1 MPKDI
6 KPVTSNSKSEMITTM
21 KHINYIILSFRGWG
35 LLLFAL
41 INITAT
47 SCKKILDV
55 VSPNEVGDNTIFT
68 SVDGLR
74 NARIGMYNTLQDR
87 NYYGG
92 YFPLFTESYTDNG
105 STGGYDVIDLNDLA
119 ARTVGTANIYVEQSY
134 NAIYNTIYTANKIIN
149 NIDGVPGLDTDER
162 DNTLAEAYFVRA
174 LAAFD
179 LLRTW
184 GEHWDKTSAYGISIV
199 TTNEAPEQ
207 PVARSTVEASYQQII
222 DDLQQADGLFNSY
235 LGNQYSSSSAAK
247 ALLARVYL
255 YHGDMDEAADM
266 ATGVIDDANFGL
278 LGPDDLTKLYT
289 NKLTE
294 ESIFELVF
302 DPQNISAF
310 NAATYLRDDALRSD
324 VIFIANADLNTFFEN
339 RPDDLR
345 SQLLDFVNNDV
356 SIEPDGR
363 SQKYRGESTK
373 ENSAYIIRLAEMYLI
388 RAEALGMEVGLADL
402 NTVRTARGMEEL
414 SLSNFETEDDY
425 KTAILEE
432 RRAELNFEGQRL
444 SDLGRTGNIE
454 TYLGAGVNPI
464 MPIPARE
471 TSATNDVVEQNP
483 GY

>member
-1 MPKDI
+1 
-6 KPVTSNSKSEMITTM
+6 M
-21 KHINYIILSFRGWG
+21 KNINHIILPFRGWG

-41 INITAT
+41 ISITAT

-119 ARTVGTANIYVEQSY
+119 ARTVGTANIYVQQSY

-149 NIDGVPGLDTDER
+149 NINAVPGVDAGER
-162 DNTLAEAYFVRA
+162 DNTLAEALFVRA
-174 LAAFD
+174 LAEFD
-179 LLRTW
+179 LLRAW

-199 TTNEAPEQ
+199 TTNDAPQQ
-207 PVARSTVEASYQQII
+207 PVARSTVEQSYQQII
-222 DDLQQADGLFNSY
+222 DDLLQADGLFNSY

-255 YHGDMDEAADM
+255 YHGDMSKAADM
-266 ATGVIDDANFGL
+266 ATAVIDDANFAL
-278 LGPDDLTKLYT
+278 FGPDDFTKIYT
-289 NKLTE
+289 EKLTE
-294 ESIFELVF
+294 ESVLELVF
-302 DPQNISAF
+302 DPQNISAY

-324 VIFIANADLNTFFEN
+324 VIFIANADLNSFFEN
-339 RPDDLR
+339 RPDDRR
-345 SQLLDFVNNDV
+345 SQLVDFTNNDV

-363 SQKYRGESTK
+363 SQKYRGETTK
-373 ENSAYIIRLAEMYLI
+373 ENSGYIIRLAEMYLI
-388 RAEALGMEVGLADL
+388 RAEALGLEDGLEDL
-402 NTVRTARGMEEL
+402 NAIRTSRGMEAL
-414 SLSNFETEDDY
+414 SSEDFETEDDY
-425 KTAILEE
+425 ITAILDE

-444 SDLGRTGNIE
+444 SDLARLGKVE
-454 TYLGAGVNPI
+454 EYLGDGVNPI

>member
-1 MPKDI
+1 MKRI
-6 KPVTSNSKSEMITTM
+6 K
-21 KHINYIILSFRGWG
+21 YI
-35 LLLFAL
+35 LLFVL
-41 INITAT
+41 ISITAT

-119 ARTVGTANIYVEQSY
+119 ARTVGTSNIYVEQSY

-149 NIDGVPGLDTDER
+149 NIDAVPDLDADEH
-162 DNTLAEAYFVRA
+162 DNTLAEALFVRA
-174 LAAFD
+174 LAEFD

-184 GEHWDKTSAYGISIV
+184 GEHWDKSSAYGISIV
-199 TTNEAPEQ
+199 TTNDAPEQ
-207 PVARSTVEASYQQII
+207 PVARSTVEQSYQQII
-222 DDLQQADGLFNSY
+222 ADLQEADGLFNNYQGS
-235 LGNQYSSSSAAK
+235 QYSSSSAAK

-266 ATGVIDDANFGL
+266 ATAVIDDANFGL
-278 LGPDDLTKLYT
+278 LGSDEFTKIYT
-289 NKLTE
+289 EKLTE
-294 ESIFELVF
+294 ESVFELVF

-324 VIFIANADLNTFFEN
+324 VIFIANADLNTFFES
-339 RPDDLR
+339 RPDDKR
-345 SQLLDFVNNDV
+345 SQLVDFVNNDV

-363 SQKYRGESTK
+363 SQKYRGETTK

-388 RAEALGMEVGLADL
+388 RAEVLGRTTAGLADL
-402 NTVRTARGMEEL
+402 NAVRTSRGMEALKL
-414 SLSNFETEDDY
+414 SDLPTADDY
-425 KTAILEE
+425 ATAILDE

-444 SDLGRTGNIE
+444 SDLARTGKVE
-454 TYLGAGVNPI
+454 DYLGTGVNPI

-471 TSATNDVVEQNP
+471 TSATDDVVIQNQ